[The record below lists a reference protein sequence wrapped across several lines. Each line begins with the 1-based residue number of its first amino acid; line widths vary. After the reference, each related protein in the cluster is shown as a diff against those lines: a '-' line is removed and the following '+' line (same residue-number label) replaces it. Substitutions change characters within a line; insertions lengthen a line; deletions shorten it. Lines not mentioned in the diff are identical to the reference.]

1 MWKSVFLISLLLLSA
16 CSTTRTKP
24 SNPDNLCS
32 IFRQN
37 NDWYDAAM
45 DMQSRWKV
53 PIPVA
58 MAMMYQE
65 SGYRYDAKP
74 PMDYFLFIPIGRK
87 SSAYG
92 YAQVKDETWDDYKD
106 QTGNGWADRDDF
118 EDAINFMGW
127 YAYKTWRVNKV
138 SPSDAYNQ
146 YLNYHEGW
154 GGFRRGTYKQK
165 SWLMKTSRIVAA
177 RAKRYTD
184 QFNQCRDSL

>member
-1 MWKSVFLISLLLLSA
+1 MKNMIIIPGSLWALNCKKA
-16 CSTTRTKP
+16 Y
-24 SNPDNLCS
+24 PDINL
-32 IFRQN
+32 RQN

-118 EDAINFMGW
+118 EDAIHVWVAQTGFQGDAVAGRIGIREHIYRIGPARNNF
-127 YAYKTWRVNKV
+127 V
-138 SPSDAYNQ
+138 
-146 YLNYHEGW
+146 
-154 GGFRRGTYKQK
+154 
-165 SWLMKTSRIVAA
+165 
-177 RAKRYTD
+177 
-184 QFNQCRDSL
+184 